1 VRRSRALAAA
11 SYRTNRL
18 AAAHDVGGHVGG
30 ADTIACPIGLLGK
43 TPTFHLASPP
53 SIHLAFCSPLAG
65 TSRSRYWVIRWYDAA
80 GKRRSRHLGRA
91 DRLPRRHAEN
101 LRRQKEAELRSNPA
115 RRNISRAPTI
125 ASFLEFY
132 FAVRATE
139 LAPGSL
145 VLQRQTGR
153 YLQVFFGA
161 DRRLDEIMR
170 HDARAFKTAL
180 GTGDLMHTNKRQ
192 MRSDPVTVDLHIRN
206 ARTIFNRA
214 VADDL
219 LEYCPFD
226 RLGSTPLVSRDWHYV
241 SAEEFAKLMEAAPSP
256 AWRLLLGLGRW
267 AALRRGEALN
277 LDSFVKTPSV
287 LDAWPG
293 ICYVRIGVT
302 L

>member
-1 VRRSRALAAA
+1 
-11 SYRTNRL
+11 
-18 AAAHDVGGHVGG
+18 
-30 ADTIACPIGLLGK
+30 
-43 TPTFHLASPP
+43 
-53 SIHLAFCSPLAG
+53 
-65 TSRSRYWVIRWYDAA
+65 
-80 GKRRSRHLGRA
+80 
-91 DRLPRRHAEN
+91 
-101 LRRQKEAELRSNPA
+101 
-115 RRNISRAPTI
+115 
-125 ASFLEFY
+125 
-132 FAVRATE
+132 
-139 LAPGSL
+139 
-145 VLQRQTGR
+145 
-153 YLQVFFGA
+153 
-161 DRRLDEIMR
+161 MR